1 MALTP
6 VGNAPAVLQQVN
18 QAAQLQEA
26 PVSAAVSQTAQQA
39 DQQAERAVEAQDTR
53 REIQTEV
60 TQDVLQAID
69 EAEQAGVDGSD
80 EGRGSF
86 VDISA

>member
-6 VGNAPAVLQQVN
+6 VGNTPAVLQQVN

-39 DQQAERAVEAQDTR
+39 DQQAERAVETQDSR
-53 REIQTEV
+53 RETEQEV
-60 TQDVLQAID
+60 TRDVLQAID
-69 EAEQAGVDGSD
+69 DAEEAGARGAD
-80 EGRGSF
+80 EERGSY
-86 VDISA
+86 VNISA

>member
-1 MALTP
+1 MALSP

-39 DQQAERAVEAQDTR
+39 DQQAERVVETQSSN
-53 REIQTEV
+53 RESEQEV
-60 TQDVLQAID
+60 TQDVLLAID
-69 EAEQAGVDGSD
+69 DAEDAGASGADD
-80 EGRGSF
+80 DRGSF

>member
-39 DQQAERAVEAQDTR
+39 DQQAERALEAQDNR
-53 REIQTEV
+53 QEVQQEV
-60 TQDVLQAID
+60 TKDVLQAID
-69 EAEQAGVDGSD
+69 EAEEAGASGAD
-80 EGRGSF
+80 EERGSF